1 MLKKLALLVVPL
13 LFLVPSVFAATYVV
27 DVPHSQVHFKVRHL
41 MAFTVR
47 GTFDDFAGQVEVDT
61 DKKTLTGVTATVDP
75 ASIDTRN
82 EKRNAHL
89 KSADFFD
96 VQKFPEM
103 SFVSKTISG
112 SGDNITLVGE
122 LTMKGVTREVTL
134 HGSFDGA
141 TVDPWGNKRVGFSAT
156 GKIDRRDFGLNW
168 NKALEAGGVMVGET
182 VEIGLE
188 IEAIEK
194 A

>member
-1 MLKKLALLVVPL
+1 MLKKLTLLVVPL

-47 GTFDDFAGQVEVDT
+47 GTFDDFAGQLAVDT
-61 DKKTLTGVTATVDP
+61 ENKAVTEVTAKVDT

-82 EKRNAHL
+82 EKRNDHL

-96 VQKFPEM
+96 VKIFPEM
-103 SFVSKTISG
+103 AFVSKTVSG
-112 SGDNITLVGE
+112 SGDDITLIGA
-122 LTMKGVTREVTL
+122 LTIKGITREVTL
-134 HGSFDGA
+134 HGSFVGA
-141 TVDPWGNKRVGFSAT
+141 TVDPWGNNRVGFAAT
-156 GKIDRRDFGLNW
+156 GEIDRRDFGLTW
-168 NKALEAGGVMVGET
+168 NKALETGGVMVGEI

-194 A
+194 K